1 MWKHT
6 PIILSLRR
14 LRQENWDFDT
24 SLAYLVRPI
33 SLEGMKREGR
43 RKGKEKKKISHKN
56 KHFERK

>member
-43 RKGKEKKKISHKN
+43 RKGKEKKKDLP
-56 KHFERK
+56 